1 MINVGEICI
10 QDNSVPAYKSI
21 EQRLDTVGAKSR
33 WDDISDPEE
42 RKKAILAKHGF
53 KPQVAK
59 QTSTNIDDVDTI
71 PEHILR
77 DEVLYR

>member
-1 MINVGEICI
+1 M
-10 QDNSVPAYKSI
+10 PAYKTI
-21 EQRLDTVGAKSR
+21 EQQLDSIGAKSK
-33 WDDISDPEE
+33 WDDIEDPEE

-59 QTSTNIDDVDTI
+59 VASTNIDDVDTI